1 MSLALRAFSANR
13 ARAPIGCRPR
23 PPSDFHLGSYRLQSM
38 PDGPYA
44 MKLEAEHPLQE
55 AVAHGESWV
64 AECREPADLVRACSL
79 LRRQAATL
87 YEEGLR
93 SDVLTR
99 TVARWNDAVLRR
111 LLEIHHADF
120 ADLDWCWLAL
130 GSEGREEQTVHTDQD
145 NALIFRGEDAAVV
158 RERLLPRLREINEQ
172 LDQCGY
178 MLCPGD
184 VMASNPKWCLSLEEW
199 QDTFATWI
207 DTGDPQALLHGAIF
221 FDFRGIAGNLE
232 LAREL
237 REWLIEYI
245 KPRPLFL
252 KQMAEYAISN
262 APPLWPWKQL
272 RVRKSDGEKVIDIKV
287 NGVSMFVD
295 AARVFSLASGVISTH
310 TDKRFV
316 DSAKLASESRDRRAW
331 VAAYRSLQDLRV
343 RHQFEQLAHGQRV
356 DNRVR
361 LDDLS
366 RFEREVLVAA
376 MQEAKRMQASL
387 RLRYL
392 L

>member
-1 MSLALRAFSANR
+1 MGACAAPYRGPGTGRVKREAN
-13 ARAPIGCRPR
+13 
-23 PPSDFHLGSYRLQSM
+23 
-38 PDGPYA
+38 
-44 MKLEAEHPLQE
+44 HPLQE
-55 AVAHGESWV
+55 AVARGEGWV
-64 AECREPADLVRACSL
+64 AECRQPGDLVRACSL

-111 LLEIHHADF
+111 LLQIHHADF
-120 ADLDWCWLAL
+120 ADIDWCWLAL

-145 NALIFRGEDAAVV
+145 NALIFRAEDAEVV

-184 VMASNPKWCLSLEEW
+184 VMASNPSWCLSLEEW
-199 QDTFATWI
+199 QETFAGWI

-232 LAREL
+232 LAQEL

-245 KPRPLFL
+245 KPRPVFL
-252 KQMAEYAISN
+252 KQMAEYAVSN
-262 APPLWPWKQL
+262 APPLWPWGRLKARHEEGE
-272 RVRKSDGEKVIDIKV
+272 RVLDIKV

-295 AARVFSLASGVISTH
+295 AARVFSLASGLNATQ
-310 TDKRFV
+310 TDKRLN
-316 DSAKLASESRDRRAW
+316 DSARLDSERRDRRAW
-331 VAAYRSLQDLRV
+331 VGAYRSLQDLRV
-343 RHQFEQLAHGQRV
+343 RHQFEQLAQGRRV

-361 LDDLS
+361 LGDLS
-366 RFEREVLVAA
+366 RFDRQVMVAA
-376 MQEAKRMQASL
+376 MQEARRMQASL

-392 L
+392 I

>member
-1 MSLALRAFSANR
+1 
-13 ARAPIGCRPR
+13 
-23 PPSDFHLGSYRLQSM
+23 
-38 PDGPYA
+38 
-44 MKLEAEHPLQE
+44 MKLEAKHPLQE
-55 AVAHGESWV
+55 VVARGEGWV
-64 AECREPADLVRACSL
+64 EECREPNDLVRACSL

-111 LLEIHHADF
+111 LLEIHRTDF
-120 ADLDWCWLAL
+120 DGIDWCWLAL

-145 NALIFRGEDAAVV
+145 NALIFRADDARHI
-158 RERLLPRLREINEQ
+158 RERLLARLRGINEQ

-199 QDTFATWI
+199 QDTFAAWV

-252 KQMAEYAISN
+252 KQMAEYAVSN
-262 APPLWPWKQL
+262 TPPLWPWNRLKARRQEGE
-272 RVRKSDGEKVIDIKV
+272 RVLDIKV

-295 AARVFSLASGVISTH
+295 AARVFSLASGLNSTQ
-310 TDKRFV
+310 TDKRLI
-316 DSAKLASESRDRRAW
+316 DSARLESERRDRRAW
-331 VAAYRSLQDLRV
+331 VGAYRSLQDLRV
-343 RHQFEQLAHGQRV
+343 RHQFDQLARGQRV

-361 LDDLS
+361 LDQLS
-366 RFEREVLVAA
+366 RFDRQVLIAA
-376 MQEAKRMQASL
+376 MQEARRMQASL